1 MVEIGSPAFGSGQI
15 DPGEGAFFLK
25 QPGDAVLEGDVE
37 IVEPDAPVGAQY
49 CLEAGRLLGSNSVRP
64 RGALGEPGHDDPVG
78 PMRDMGGSISQR
90 PVQGADG
97 RAGNEP
103 VGDFLHGDSKGRDRI
118 SERCAEG
125 HDAGRT
131 QIKRVPALAGE
142 GKVEALQ
149 PDHSPG
155 LTQPLNFL
163 ADLLLPL
170 QGPDL
175 ARIPPRA
182 VRREDQG
189 APVEIEQIGA
199 VGFVLFEFHQD
210 LIVGGHPN
218 LFDGIGMIGIEGAGF
233 ALTGGLERLPHHI
246 VRQVPPECPRHQQCP
261 DNRQNDRLSHVRC
274 LSLCRIPN
282 SRRVGDVV
290 ELLE

>member
-1 MVEIGSPAFGSGQI
+1 M
-15 DPGEGAFFLK
+15 
-25 QPGDAVLEGDVE
+25 
-37 IVEPDAPVGAQY
+37 
-49 CLEAGRLLGSNSVRP
+49 
-64 RGALGEPGHDDPVG
+64 
-78 PMRDMGGSISQR
+78 
-90 PVQGADG
+90 
-97 RAGNEP
+97 
-103 VGDFLHGDSKGRDRI
+103 
-118 SERCAEG
+118 
-125 HDAGRT
+125 
-131 QIKRVPALAGE
+131 AGE
-142 GKVEALQ
+142 GKVKALKQ
-149 PDHSPG
+149 DHGPG
-155 LTQPLNFL
+155 LVLNCL

-199 VGFVLFEFHQD
+199 GGFVRDEFHQD

-282 SRRVGDVV
+282 SMNLSVVLPGMQNKPQPAFVV
-290 ELLE
+290 EEGESYSACASAKGNQTANAVTTRRLRVTPARRNCSGLDYSRAGR